1 MFIGIVVLAIVA
13 AWIVITYNG
22 FIRGSNEIKNAWG
35 QISVQL
41 KRRHELIPN
50 LVECVKGYM
59 QYEKETLEKVIEAR
73 NQALNAKD
81 VRDSVAAENKL
92 TSSLHGLLAV
102 VERYPELKA
111 NANMLSLQEELTST
125 ENKVAFARQHYND
138 SILSF
143 NTRCESFPSV
153 IIAKIFS
160 FKPYEY
166 FQISEAEEAAPKVK
180 F

>member
-1 MFIGIVVLAIVA
+1 MLIGIIVLAVLA
-13 AWIVITYNG
+13 LWAVITYNG
-22 FIRGSNEIKNAWG
+22 FIRGSNEIKNAWS

-59 QYEKETLEKVIEAR
+59 QYEKETLERVIEAR
-73 NQALNAKD
+73 NMALNAKD
-81 VRDSVAAENKL
+81 IHDSVVAENKL
-92 TSSLHGLLAV
+92 TDSLHGLLAV

-111 NANMLSLQEELTST
+111 NTNMLSLQEELTST
-125 ENKVAFARQHYND
+125 ENKVAYARQHYND

-143 NTRCESFPSV
+143 NTRCESFPGI

-166 FQISEAEEAAPKVK
+166 FQISEAEEAAPTVK

>member
-1 MFIGIVVLAIVA
+1 MLITIILLVILVSWAVLS
-13 AWIVITYNG
+13 YNG
-22 FIRGSNEIKNAWG
+22 FVRGTNEIKNAWG

-73 NQALNAKD
+73 NLALNAKG

-92 TSSLHGLLAV
+92 TDSLHGLLAV

-111 NANMLSLQEELTST
+111 NANMLSLQEELTAT

-138 SILSF
+138 SIMTF

-153 IIAKIFS
+153 IIAKTFS

-166 FQISEAEEAAPKVK
+166 FQVSEAEEAAPNVK